1 MLTQTMT
8 IKQTDNLVV
17 AADVIN
23 WIIQCTFSDPLPA
36 TLTEV
41 QKAKDMLFWFLFQE
55 GGHMNSLADEMQKEV
70 WGGF

>member
-1 MLTQTMT
+1 
-8 IKQTDNLVV
+8 
-17 AADVIN
+17 
-23 WIIQCTFSDPLPA
+23 LPA